1 MQGANKLTFVEES
14 PHKSTH
20 MVLVTNVKLNHKLVV
35 DRQTDAY
42 RRNLRLRPHS
52 NHHAPTIICLTLKRL
67 AIMTIPRIIII
78 LHVVICVFICAISV
92 YPSPVMLEQTR
103 RQHKEGQ
110 VCHLQSEAQVEGASA
125 YQESS
130 RLDMPLRWEQWYVC
144 TCTCKVLQFVRYRAI
159 ERHTLCIILS
169 IRA

>member
-1 MQGANKLTFVEES
+1 M
-14 PHKSTH
+14 
-20 MVLVTNVKLNHKLVV
+20 
-35 DRQTDAY
+35 DRQTPY
-42 RRNLRLRPHS
+42 RHNLRLRPHS
-52 NHHAPTIICLTLKRL
+52 THYALTVICLTLKQL
-67 AIMTIPRIIII
+67 AIMTIPRIIIS
-78 LHVVICVFICAISV
+78 HVVMGVFICAISV
-92 YPSPVMLEQTR
+92 YPSPVMLEQTC
-103 RQHKEGQ
+103 RQHREGQ

-144 TCTCKVLQFVRYRAI
+144 TCTCKILRFVRYRAV